1 MGKLLLAGRL
11 AVKDLRYHSAGAVL
25 LLLAVTAAAAA
36 VTLGL
41 ALHGV
46 TNTPY
51 DRTRVATSGPDVV
64 AHILPASP
72 SPGAHAPAS
81 EVQQLEH
88 AAGVVAHSGPFPITW
103 APLRAGSISAGA
115 EIEGRDSAAGAVDQ
129 PKLTSG
135 SWARPGGVA
144 VEAGFAE
151 ALGLHIGDSLRL
163 AGIPFR
169 VVGTA
174 VTAAVP
180 GYPEVCYLSCDFS
193 VNGPA
198 GSPGLVWLTTADM
211 ALAARAADQPV
222 TYFLNLKLGN
232 PANAAA
238 FAGRYDAA
246 TANTPNAAPYLVSWQ
261 DISNEDAKTTG
272 IVQLILFTGSGLLVL
287 LALASVAVLVGGRM
301 VEQSRRVGLM
311 KVAGGTPVLVAGVLM
326 LEHVIIGVIAAGT
339 GLLVGW
345 LTAPFLDGPGA
356 GLLGTAATPA
366 LGPGSIVAVLALGL
380 GVAIAATFIPAL
392 RAARISTVRLLDDA
406 ARAPRR
412 NSFAIRLSAHLPA
425 PLLVGAR
432 LSARR
437 PRRLVLATV
446 SAAITASGIMAV
458 MVVHATNAANSPLTP
473 NDPRNL
479 RLDQVTTVLSVMLII
494 LAAVNAVFIAWAT
507 TLDTRHSSAL
517 ARALGATPGQITVGI
532 SVAQILPALVGALL
546 GVPGGI
552 GIYNAVKSAGT
563 PVIPAAGWVAVL
575 VLGTVLAAA
584 ILTAIPARIGA
595 RQPVA
600 EVLQAEKA

>member
-1 MGKLLLAGRL
+1 VGKLLLAWRL
-11 AVKDLRYHSAGAVL
+11 AVKDLRYHFAEAVL

-46 TNTPY
+46 TNAPY
-51 DRTRVATSGPDVV
+51 DRTRAATSGSDVV
-64 AHILPASP
+64 AHLLPADP
-72 SPGAHAPAS
+72 NPGAHAPAS
-81 EVQQLEH
+81 EARQFDH
-88 AAGVVAHSGPFPITW
+88 AAGVIAHSGSFPVTW
-103 APLRAGSISAGA
+103 APLRAGSITAGA
-115 EIEGRDSAAGAVDQ
+115 EIEGRDSAAAPVDQ

-135 SWARPGGVA
+135 SWARPGGV
-144 VEAGFAE
+144 VIEAGFAE
-151 ALGLHIGDSLRL
+151 ALGLHVGDRLRL
-163 AGIPFR
+163 AGIPFQ
-169 VVGTA
+169 VAGTA

-180 GYPEVCYLSCDFS
+180 AYPEVCYLSCDFS

-198 GSPGLVWLTTADM
+198 GSPGLVWLTTADT
-211 ALAARAADQPV
+211 ALAARTANQPV
-222 TYFLNLKLGN
+222 TYFLNLKLAD
-232 PANAAA
+232 PADAAA
-238 FAGRYDAA
+238 FADRYDAA
-246 TANTPNAAPYLVSWQ
+246 TANTPDAPYLISWQ

-272 IVQLILFTGSGLLVL
+272 IVQLILLTGSGLLVL

-301 VEQSRRVGLM
+301 AEQSRRVGLM
-311 KVAGGTPVLVAGVLM
+311 KAVGGTPVLVAAVLM

-339 GLLVGW
+339 GLLAGW
-345 LTAPFLDGPGA
+345 LTAPLLDGPGA
-356 GLLGTAATPA
+356 GLLGTAGTPA
-366 LGPGSIVAVLALGL
+366 LGLGSIGAVLALAL
-380 GVAIAATFIPAL
+380 GIAIAATFVPAL
-392 RAARISTVRLLDDA
+392 RAARTSTVRLLDDA

-412 NSFAIRLSAHLPA
+412 NSLAIRLSARLPA

-437 PRRLVLATV
+437 PRRLVLATA

-479 RLDQVTTVLSVMLII
+479 RLDQVTTVLSVMLTI
-494 LAAVNAVFIAWAT
+494 LAAANAVFIAWAA

-517 ARALGATPGQITVGI
+517 ARALGATPGQITAGI
-532 SVAQILPALVGALL
+532 SVAQILPALAGALL
-546 GVPGGI
+546 GIPGGI
-552 GIYNAVKSAGT
+552 GIYDAVKNAGT
-563 PVIPAAGWVAVL
+563 PVIPAAGWVAAM

-600 EVLQAEKA
+600 EVLQAESA